1 MKHKLIL
8 LGTVLAVIMLLSIN
22 GLAFAANAT
31 NTSPNSANGDVEV
44 RTDLAPGGKTANQ
57 SEFWQA
63 DEFESWMEQERAYY
77 QQLAD
82 NGDKS
87 FWYKNADE
95 EYVCREWTQADV
107 DALYATW
114 KEQLALMRQGYQFT
128 KVFEAAD
135 GGSLV
140 GGFLPEE

>member
-1 MKHKLIL
+1 MKHKPIL
-8 LGTVLAVIMLLSIN
+8 LGTALAVILLLSIS

-31 NTSPNSANGDVEV
+31 NTSPNPATGDVDV

-57 SEFWQA
+57 PEFWQV

-82 NGDKS
+82 IGDKS
-87 FWYKNADE
+87 FWYKNTDD

-114 KEQLALMRQGYQFT
+114 EQQLALMRQGYQFT
-128 KVFEAAD
+128 KAIEAAD
-135 GGSLV
+135 GGLLV
-140 GGFLPEE
+140 GGFQPEG

>member
-1 MKHKLIL
+1 MKHKSIL
-8 LGTVLAVIMLLSIN
+8 LGAVLAAAMLLSIS
-22 GLAFAANAT
+22 GLAFVANAA

-44 RTDLAPGGKTANQ
+44 RTNLAPGGKSADQ

-63 DEFESWMEQERAYY
+63 DEFESWMEQERTYY

-82 NGDKS
+82 NGEKS
-87 FWYKNADE
+87 FWYKNADDV
-95 EYVCREWTQADV
+95 YVCREWTQADV

-114 KEQLALMRQGYQFT
+114 KEQLDLMRQGYQFT
-128 KVFEAAD
+128 KPVEATDD
-135 GGSLV
+135 GLLV

>member
-1 MKHKLIL
+1 MKHKPIL
-8 LGTVLAVIMLLSIN
+8 LGAVLAVILLLSIS

-31 NTSPNSANGDVEV
+31 NTSPNPATGDVDV
-44 RTDLAPGGKTANQ
+44 RTDLAPGGKTVNQ
-57 SEFWQA
+57 PEFWQV

-82 NGDKS
+82 SGDKS
-87 FWYKNADE
+87 FWYKNTDD

-114 KEQLALMRQGYQFT
+114 EQQLALMRQGYQFT
-128 KVFEAAD
+128 KAIEAAD
-135 GGSLV
+135 GGLLV
-140 GGFLPEE
+140 GGFQPEG